1 METIPLFE
9 LDRNYRYIR
18 PMNIEAIY
26 TRYLA
31 HPEISTDTRTIS
43 PGCIFIAL
51 KGDNFN
57 GNTFALQALDKGAAY
72 VIVDEP
78 VGDAPG
84 GGTDSQ
90 DSKSDTG
97 VDNRIIQVENC
108 LQTLQDLARYHRLQL
123 KIPVLGITGSN
134 GKTTTKELI
143 YSVLS
148 EKFNTHATKGNLN
161 NHIGVPLT
169 ILAIKQE
176 AEFAIIEMGASH
188 PLEIKLLSSICQP
201 SSGLITNV
209 GYAHL
214 EGFGGFEGVKKSK
227 KELYD
232 YLDKEQN
239 QAFVWSGSSDLV
251 LMSSA
256 LENRFFY
263 GSVDTDQ
270 IQGEVLTADPFLQIS
285 WKHHRPGLERGNSP
299 DIYEVM
305 TRLTGRYNLPNLLA
319 AISIGVYFGLRP
331 EEINKGLSS
340 YQPANNRSQLQKS
353 ARNELILDFYNAN
366 PSSMQAALDN
376 LDQLNYP
383 RKMVILGDMFE
394 LGEESAREHEAILSM
409 LMKINPKTALL
420 IGPAFL
426 KLKHLFP
433 AGIFFES
440 AAEAEDYLNT
450 NLFQDNL
457 ILIKGS
463 RGMKLE
469 KLQP

>member
-1 METIPLFE
+1 
-9 LDRNYRYIR
+9 
-18 PMNIEAIY
+18 MNIEAIY

-31 HPEISTDTRTIS
+31 HPEISTDTRTLS
-43 PGCIFIAL
+43 PGCMYIAL

-57 GNTFALQALDKGAAY
+57 GNTFALQALDQGAAY

-78 VGDAPG
+78 IGNAPLAV
-84 GGTDSQ
+84 TDSQ
-90 DSKSDTG
+90 VSKSG
-97 VDNRIIQVENC
+97 ARADNRIIKVENC
-108 LQTLQDLARYHRLQL
+108 LLTLQDLARYHRQQL

-176 AEFAIIEMGASH
+176 AEFAIIEMGANH

-232 YLDKEQN
+232 FLYKEQSP
-239 QAFVWSGSSDLV
+239 AFVWSGSTDLV

-256 LENRFFY
+256 LKHRFFY
-263 GSVDTDQ
+263 GSFDTDQ
-270 IQGEVLTADPFLQIS
+270 IQGEVLSADPFLQIS
-285 WKHHRPGLERGNSP
+285 WKHHNPGSDGGNNP
-299 DIYEVM
+299 EDTFEVM

-319 AISIGVYFGLRP
+319 AISIGLYFGLRP
-331 EEINKGLSS
+331 QEINQGLGS

-353 ARNELILDFYNAN
+353 ALNELILDCYNAN
-366 PSSMQAALDN
+366 PSSMKAALDN

-394 LGEESAREHEAILSM
+394 LGEESGREHEEILRM
-409 LMKINPKTALL
+409 LMKINPGTALL
-420 IGPAFL
+420 IGSAFM

-433 AGIFFES
+433 AGFFFES
-440 AAEAEDYLNT
+440 AAEAEGYLIANP
-450 NLFQDNL
+450 FKDNL

-469 KLQP
+469 KLQPYL